1 MFSKQLL
8 GGIASVVTLLSYV
21 PYIKNILRGKTKPHM
36 FSWFVW
42 SMLAGIAFGGQ
53 IVGGSGPGAWLMGII
68 SFMCF
73 TIFLMSLKK
82 GTKDIQVIDWVSLG
96 GALLAMIMWI
106 VTKTPLL
113 SVILITA
120 TDILAFFP
128 TIRKSFSRPYE
139 ETILTYLINTLKF
152 ILGILATN
160 NYSVITVLYPIY
172 LIFANGLFVLYLHIR
187 RKQIGLI

>member
-1 MFSKQLL
+1 
-8 GGIASVVTLLSYV
+8 
-21 PYIKNILRGKTKPHM
+21 M

-53 IVGGSGPGAWLMGII
+53 VVGDAGPGAWLMGII

-73 TIFLMSLKK
+73 VIFLLSLKK
-82 GTKDIQVIDWVSLG
+82 GTKDIQVIDWISLG

-113 SVILITA
+113 SVLLITV
-120 TDILAFFP
+120 TDALAFFP
-128 TIRKSFSRPYE
+128 TIRKSFSKPYQ
-139 ETILTYLINTLKF
+139 ETILMYLINTLKF
-152 ILGILATN
+152 ILGILATT

-172 LIFANGLFVLYLHIR
+172 LILANGSFALYLFIR
-187 RKQIGLI
+187 RKQLV